1 MSVRSV
7 ALVAVAAFVALGTM
21 TIAVGPVFARDCGEV
36 ALTRAGGMQAA
47 PIFSVSLAAD

>member
-7 ALVAVAAFVALGTM
+7 ALVAVAALVALGTM
-21 TIAVGPVFARDCGEV
+21 TVAVSPVFARDCGER
-36 ALTRAGGMQAA
+36 ALASAGSLQAA

>member
-21 TIAVGPVFARDCGEV
+21 TFAVSPVFARDCGEV
-36 ALTRAGGMQAA
+36 ALASAGVPADA
-47 PIFSVSLAAD
+47 PFFV

>member
-21 TIAVGPVFARDCGEV
+21 TVAVSPVFARDCGEI
-36 ALTRAGGMQAA
+36 ALAGAGG
-47 PIFSVSLAAD
+47 PCRADF